1 MQYVGQTGRALK
13 KRFGEH
19 YLRMNK
25 PKKIDNFLYR
35 HFKRKGHTPAN
46 ILVQPVEKITYDAN
60 STSRFKIIKRHKTE
74 LKWIKLLQTP
84 YPLGFNDNIYLEG
97 NLSKMP
103 DFDVFSLLEFRKR
116 TARSHGIKKNG
127 NCKRKSRVQTLANCT
142 LRDLATKLD
151 VHGRHCMLSYLSSL
165 PVSVLRSLDTDIS
178 ISPLRLHSA
187 SSVQIP
193 SSTRKFNTMLPSI
206 KIRPLNILSVSSVN
220 LHGITN
226 SNVFHNNLRIRLS
239 PLK

>member
-13 KRFGEH
+13 KRVGEH
-19 YLRMNK
+19 YRRMNK
-25 PKKIDNFLYR
+25 PKQLITFCIGALNEKVVPLLIFLYSQW
-35 HFKRKGHTPAN
+35 KKLLMMQ
-46 ILVQPVEKITYDAN
+46 IQQVDL
-60 STSRFKIIKRHKTE
+60 KIIKRNETE

-84 YPLGFNDNIYLEG
+84 YPLGFNDNIYHEG

-127 NCKRKSRVQTLANCT
+127 NCKRKSHVQKLANCT

-165 PVSVLRSLDTDIS
+165 PISV
-178 ISPLRLHSA
+178 
-187 SSVQIP
+187 
-193 SSTRKFNTMLPSI
+193 
-206 KIRPLNILSVSSVN
+206 
-220 LHGITN
+220 
-226 SNVFHNNLRIRLS
+226 
-239 PLK
+239 